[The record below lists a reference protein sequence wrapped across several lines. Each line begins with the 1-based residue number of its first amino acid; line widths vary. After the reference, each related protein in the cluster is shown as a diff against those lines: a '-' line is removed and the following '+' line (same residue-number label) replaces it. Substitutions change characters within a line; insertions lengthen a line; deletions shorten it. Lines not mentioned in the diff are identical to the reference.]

1 MLGTSCSN
9 DDTYALCDECK
20 GQKII
25 DITQFGL
32 PTDGSTDCAD
42 LINDSSVN
50 PVYVY
55 LKNSSTFDAITGTA
69 HNIYLYRILDTD
81 ASNLINDSDANPVY
95 TYLKNYANDKSNPKN
110 PIATLY
116 VELPSGN

>member
-1 MLGTSCSN
+1 MKINKFLISGLFLMLGTSCSN

-42 LINDSSVN
+42 LINAIIADL
-50 PVYVY
+50 PPEGGRY
-55 LKNSSTFDAITGTA
+55 LFPKGLFAWIAPFSLHAI
-69 HNIYLYRILDTD
+69 
-81 ASNLINDSDANPVY
+81 S
-95 TYLKNYANDKSNPKN
+95 
-110 PIATLY
+110 
-116 VELPSGN
+116 

>member
-1 MLGTSCSN
+1 MKINKFLISGLFLMLGTSCSN

-42 LINDSSVN
+42 LINNFFFSRSPTRGRN
-50 PVYVY
+50 
-55 LKNSSTFDAITGTA
+55 
-69 HNIYLYRILDTD
+69 DTYSRRD
-81 ASNLINDSDANPVY
+81 FSP
-95 TYLKNYANDKSNPKN
+95 
-110 PIATLY
+110 
-116 VELPSGN
+116 G